1 VSETTETAPV
11 SAESTDTISHAAER
25 LLKEPSPEV
34 TPKEEPET
42 VAEAVE
48 SPEEEAVTEDPVE
61 EVQEESEVQTEV
73 EEPESEEEEP
83 PEQYYAVKIDGEEME
98 VTLDELQSGYQ
109 RQKDYTKKTQ
119 SLAEQ
124 RNSYEGKT
132 AELDQLHQAFTH
144 QATLA
149 NELLN
154 RDLKK
159 FESVDWETL
168 KVTDPNDYVVKQ
180 IEVQDIRTKQ
190 QELQAHAQ
198 QAFEHNRQVQNQ
210 ADAQELEVQR
220 KEALKIFPEW
230 KNADKARE
238 GQQELLDYGASI
250 GYTPEDLAKLVKA
263 RDIELLSKAMQF
275 DRLKT
280 TKGAIAKKK
289 VAPAIRKTI
298 KKKGLAPKGVN
309 RQKAVQDK
317 RGQLRKSG
325 SLKDA
330 AALMVEMSSSKQTL
344 KPKG

>member
-1 VSETTETAPV
+1 VSETTETTTLGKDQ
-11 SAESTDTISHAAER
+11 TDTISHAAER

-61 EVQEESEVQTEV
+61 EVQEESEVQYEV
-73 EEPESEEEEP
+73 EETESEEQEP
-83 PEQYYAVKIDGEEME
+83 QESYYAVKIDGEELE

-124 RNSYEGKT
+124 RNSYESKT
-132 AELDQLHQAFTH
+132 AELEELHQAFTH

-149 NELLN
+149 HELLN

-168 KVTDPNDYVVKQ
+168 KETDPNGYVVKQ
-180 IEVQDIRTKQ
+180 IEVQDIKTKQ

-198 QAFEHNRQVQNQ
+198 QAYEHNRQVQNQ
-210 ADAQELEVQR
+210 ALQQELEVQR
-220 KEALKIFPEW
+220 KETLKIFPEW
-230 KNADKARE
+230 KNADKAKE
-238 GQQELLDYGASI
+238 AQQNLVDYGMSVGFTSDELNQI
-250 GYTPEDLAKLVKA
+250 VKA
-263 RDIELLSKAMQF
+263 RDLELLSKAMQF
-275 DRLKT
+275 DKLKS
-280 TKGAIAKKK
+280 TKGSIADKK
-289 VAPAIRKTI
+289 VAPAVRKTI

-309 RQKAVQDK
+309 RQKAVTEK
-317 RGQLRKSG
+317 RGHLRKSG

-330 AALMVEMSSSKQTL
+330 AALMVEMSGSKQTR
-344 KPKG
+344 K